1 MFTVDL
7 EKKCGCAKKDQNLN
21 LPQSF
26 ESEAEAEITAL
37 RLANHMNSNYCKKHR
52 FSVKK
57 EENQFIIQVELSCKD
72 A

>member
-7 EKKCGCAKKDQNLN
+7 EKKCGCAKKDQELT

-26 ESEAEAEITAL
+26 ESETEAEMTAL
-37 RLANHMNSNYCKKHR
+37 KLANHMNTNYCKKHR

-57 EENQFIIQVELSCKD
+57 EENQFIIQVDLSCNN
-72 A
+72 